1 MTDERTSRITLGER
15 LKEERE
21 YRGFSRDEVARYLG
35 VTPSALSLIES
46 GSRDVSTEE
55 LGRLARLFQI
65 RMESLAGD
73 HHDASETESFP
84 LVARAAAELSPPD
97 RDEILRFARYLRT
110 MKSNDHT

>member
-21 YRGFSRDEVARYLG
+21 YRGFSQDEDARYLG

-65 RMESLAGD
+65 RMESLPGD
-73 HHDASETESFP
+73 HHEASETESFP
-84 LVARAAAELSPPD
+84 LLARAAAELTATD
-97 RDEILRFARYLRT
+97 RHEVLRFARYLRT

>member
-21 YRGFSRDEVARYLG
+21 YRGFSQDEVAGYLG

-55 LGRLARLFQI
+55 LGRLAKLFQI
-65 RMESLAGD
+65 RMESLTGD
-73 HHDASETESFP
+73 HHEASETESFP
-84 LVARAAAELSPPD
+84 LVARAAPHCRRPTVTRSCASHGTC
-97 RDEILRFARYLRT
+97 RT
-110 MKSNDHT
+110 MKSSDHT